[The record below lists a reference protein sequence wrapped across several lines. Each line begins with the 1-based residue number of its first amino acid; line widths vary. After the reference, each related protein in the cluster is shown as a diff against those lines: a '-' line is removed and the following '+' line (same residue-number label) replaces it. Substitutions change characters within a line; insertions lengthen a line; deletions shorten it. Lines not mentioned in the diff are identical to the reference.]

1 MPIVRWDPFSDLVQL
16 RDDIGRWFG
25 GTEKEGKLEKK
36 SATWSP
42 DVDIKESETDI
53 TLKADLPGMKKE
65 DIEVSLDN
73 DVLSIKGERKFEK
86 EEKGKDFV
94 RVERSYG
101 SFYRSFTVGIPVKED
116 EIKASYKEGVL
127 EVVIPKA
134 EVKKA
139 KKVEVKTE

>member
-16 RDDIGRWFG
+16 RDDIGRLFSG
-25 GTEKEGKLEKK
+25 IEKEGKLEKK

-101 SFYRSFTVGIPVKED
+101 SFYRSFTVGIPVKEN
-116 EIKASYKEGVL
+116 EVKASYKEGVL

-139 KKVEVKTE
+139 KKVEVKAE